1 MSKGID
7 YSWARPSGAAIHAAG
22 YSFAMRYLS
31 SGDGGKNIHADEAH
45 DLFSN
50 GVDIGLVYESYV
62 RRPLEGHAAGV
73 ADGQTAVAQAEAIG
87 FPHGCAI
94 YAAADFDATEA
105 QQALIDDYLRGFT
118 EGLAGKY
125 ETGIYGGFYVVS
137 RCSANGSATK
147 FWQTLAWSGGQVFSG
162 VHIYQNGAT
171 DFGAGADVNEGR
183 QDNLGN
189 WKADGSHPAPSPS
202 PAPSPV
208 SQNSYTVVAGDT
220 LSGIAAR
227 FGTTYQ
233 ALAALNGIADPNKIS
248 VGQVLKLQAGSSPAP
263 TPQPNGT
270 TYVVAA
276 GDTLSSIGQRF
287 GVDWHLIAQI
297 NGLPDPNKIYVG
309 QVLRINGG
317 TAPQPSGGAVY
328 YTVQSGDTL
337 SAIASR
343 YGTSY
348 QNIAAINGI
357 SDPNKIYAGQVLR
370 IS

>member
-7 YSWARPSGAAIHAAG
+7 YSWARPTGAKIHAAG
-22 YSFAMRYLS
+22 YQFAMRYLS
-31 SGDGGKNIHADEAH
+31 HDDGKTITADEAA
-45 DLFSN
+45 DLIGN
-50 GVDIGLVYESYV
+50 GVDIGLVYESYA

-73 ADGQTAVAQAEAIG
+73 ADGQTAVAEAEAIG

-105 QQALIDDYLRGFT
+105 QQAPIDDYLRGFT

-125 ETGIYGGFYVVS
+125 ETGIYGGFYVVK
-137 RCSANGSATK
+137 RCAANGTATK
-147 FWQTLAWSGGQVFSG
+147 FWQTLGWSGGQVFDG

-189 WKADGSHPAPSPS
+189 WKADGSHPAPSPAPSPS
-202 PAPSPV
+202 PAPAPSG
-208 SQNSYTVVAGDT
+208 NTYTVVAGDT

-248 VGQVLKLQAGSSPAP
+248 VGQVLQLQAGSSPAP

-270 TYVVAA
+270 TYIVAA
-276 GDTLSSIGQRF
+276 GDTLSSIGQAFWR
-287 GVDWHLIAQI
+287 
-297 NGLPDPNKIYVG
+297 
-309 QVLRINGG
+309 
-317 TAPQPSGGAVY
+317 
-328 YTVQSGDTL
+328 
-337 SAIASR
+337 
-343 YGTSY
+343 
-348 QNIAAINGI
+348 
-357 SDPNKIYAGQVLR
+357 
-370 IS
+370 